1 MAGILMLS
9 IMFHCSGLAQGA
21 ENKAEKTMQKDSG
34 NNQAA
39 QASGTT
45 TGTLTINPKATFDS
59 GDDKAE
65 SIKLGYVRIQKRIDP
80 MDEATRK
87 IPFTKKKREIRI
99 VLSDQPIPDE
109 AMEDAYG
116 VAVLV
121 QTGKL
126 HAIDLSLSL
135 DGKPAGGTVLYKMLS
150 LGLSEDSYQ
159 FERKTFDSKTVAGKI
174 SMDVRKE
181 AAGGQFDANNRWVEA
196 RGAPKYSLTA
206 AFSAPLLPES
216 KPTAQGAAAADS
228 APGKVVAEYMR
239 AMHARDPAALKR
251 ICQDG
256 EMQKIE
262 GPEGKAY
269 MQSISDWLKPGLQIV
284 RVYEHPGWAKVDLEL
299 PNGSYTTSTR
309 ALRINGSWKIE

>member
-1 MAGILMLS
+1 
-9 IMFHCSGLAQGA
+9 
-21 ENKAEKTMQKDSG
+21 MQKDSG
-34 NNQAA
+34 NNLVTP
-39 QASGTT
+39 QASGNA
-45 TGTLTINPKATFDS
+45 TGTLTINPNATFDS

-65 SIKLGYVRIQKRIDP
+65 SVKLGYVRVQKRIDP

-87 IPFTKKKREIRI
+87 LPFTKKKREIRI
-99 VLSDQPIPDE
+99 VLSDQPIRDE

-116 VAVLV
+116 VTMLV

-126 HAIDLSLSL
+126 HAIDLSLRE
-135 DGKPAGGTVLYKMLS
+135 DGKPSGGTMLYKMLS
-150 LGLSEDSYQ
+150 LNLNEESFQ
-159 FERKTFDSKTVAGKI
+159 FERKTFDGKTVAGKI

-181 AAGGQFDANNRWVEA
+181 AAGGQFDAQNRWVEA
-196 RGAPKYSLTA
+196 RGKPKYSLTA
-206 AFSAPLLPES
+206 TFSAPLLPES

-239 AMHARDPAALKR
+239 AMHAHDLAALKR
-251 ICQDG
+251 ICQDS

-269 MQSISDWLKPGLQIV
+269 MQSINDWLKSGLQIV
-284 RVYEHPGWAKVDLEL
+284 RVYEHPTWAKVDIEL

-309 ALRINGSWKIE
+309 AMRINGSWKIE

>member
-1 MAGILMLS
+1 MFYYLS
-9 IMFHCSGLAQGA
+9 LAQSA

-34 NNQAA
+34 NNQATS
-39 QASGTT
+39 QAAGTT

-65 SIKLGYVRIQKRIDP
+65 SIKLSYVRIQKRIDP

-87 IPFTKKKREIRI
+87 IPFAKKKREIRI

-116 VAVLV
+116 VTMLV

-126 HAIDLSLSL
+126 HAIDLSLSE
-135 DGKPAGGTVLYKMLS
+135 DGKPSGGTMLYKMLS
-150 LGLSEDSYQ
+150 AGLNEESYK
-159 FERKTFDSKTVAGKI
+159 FERKTLDSKTVAGKI

-181 AAGGQFDANNRWVEA
+181 AAGGQFDAQNRWVEA
-196 RGAPKYSLTA
+196 RGTPKYSLTA
-206 AFSAPLLPES
+206 TFSAPLQPES

-228 APGKVVAEYMR
+228 APGKLVAEYMR
-239 AMHARDPAALKR
+239 AMHAHDLAALKL
-251 ICQDG
+251 ICPDSV
-256 EMQKIE
+256 MQKIE
-262 GPEGKAY
+262 GPTGKAY
-269 MQSISDWLKPGLQIV
+269 MQSINDWLKPGLQIV
-284 RVYEHPGWAKVDLEL
+284 RVYEHPTWAKVDMEL

-309 ALRINGSWKIE
+309 AIRINGSWKTE